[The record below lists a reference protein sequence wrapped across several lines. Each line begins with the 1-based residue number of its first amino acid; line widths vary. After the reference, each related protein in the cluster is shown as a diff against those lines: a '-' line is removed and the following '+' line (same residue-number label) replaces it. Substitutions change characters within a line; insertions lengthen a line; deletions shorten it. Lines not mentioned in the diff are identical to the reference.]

1 MNVDKLEL
9 ENILAFHD
17 VPQLF
22 LGRDVVG
29 TKYLC
34 LLYNSDK
41 YDHRYVAIR
50 ISDERLEAFLKKEV
64 DLRSLFID
72 PEISNDYYIVSYYD
86 FCYHWWKYIHEGD
99 LPEDMLPDEGYFFEG
114 LYYEEENNE

>member
-17 VPQLF
+17 VNQLF

-86 FCYHWWKYIHEGD
+86 FCYHWGKYIHEGD

-114 LYYEEENNE
+114 LYYEEKE